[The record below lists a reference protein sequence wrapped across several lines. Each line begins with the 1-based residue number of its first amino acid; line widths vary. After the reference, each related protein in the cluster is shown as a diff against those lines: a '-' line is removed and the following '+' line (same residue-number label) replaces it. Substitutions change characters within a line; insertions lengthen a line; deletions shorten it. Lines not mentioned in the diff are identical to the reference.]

1 MWMVNYSD
9 SKILKSCAVYR
20 KHWYVIKNESL
31 HMRRRL
37 HTKLHKGSYKPNS
50 PQPYLNPVFDEF
62 DGGVIGRK
70 ISERKSS
77 STSHC

>member
-1 MWMVNYSD
+1 
-9 SKILKSCAVYR
+9 
-20 KHWYVIKNESL
+20 
-31 HMRRRL
+31 MRRRL
-37 HTKLHKGSYKPNS
+37 HTKLHKGSYKPNNIYTLFILYLYYLYSIYLYLSKKGSYKPNS